1 MLCSLLYSCHL
12 QEGMTESR
20 SLYLTKS
27 WQETEDCRL
36 EQGAGG
42 QLLESTISEAVDKVR
57 RTEKH
62 PRAHNR
68 VGGGPKGVWPS

>member
-1 MLCSLLYSCHL
+1 M
-12 QEGMTESR
+12 
-20 SLYLTKS
+20 TKS